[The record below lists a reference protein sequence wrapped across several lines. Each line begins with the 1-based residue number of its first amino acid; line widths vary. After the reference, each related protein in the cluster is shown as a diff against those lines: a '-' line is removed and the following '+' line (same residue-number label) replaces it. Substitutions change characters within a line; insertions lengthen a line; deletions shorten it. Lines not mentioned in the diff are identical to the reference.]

1 MPDHEALTPERPI
14 ARSLTRPYD
23 APISNRPERRPREE
37 VDEQVL
43 SFGVTFMLDPPVSRT
58 IEWAKLAEA
67 QGFDAVWAWD
77 SHVLWQEFYTT
88 FALVA
93 ANTERVRLGPC
104 VTNPATRDMTVTA
117 SAMAT
122 LQEVSG
128 GRMDIGMGRGDSARR
143 VIGQKPV
150 TVQHME
156 HACRFIKDLAEGREV
171 DHEGTP
177 LQLKWSEGHRLPV
190 WVAAYGPKALRAC
203 GRVADGLIMQLAD
216 PFILGWSLAYVREG
230 AEEAGRA
237 FEDIQIQVA
246 APGCLSEDLAM
257 ARDQVRWFPALVSNH
272 VVDLVKRYSDADLP
286 QALTDYIEA
295 RDHYDYADHGRTG
308 AEHAD
313 FVTDEVVDRF
323 CVLGTADACIGKLR
337 ELEALGVTQFN
348 IYSMQEDPGP
358 AGIIEGF
365 GKDVLPAF
373 R

>member
-1 MPDHEALTPERPI
+1 MGEGRD
-14 ARSLTRPYD
+14 
-23 APISNRPERRPREE
+23 
-37 VDEQVL
+37 QVL

-58 IEWAKLAEA
+58 VGWAKLAEA

-93 ANTERVRLGPC
+93 AGTDRVRLGPC

-150 TVQHME
+150 TVEQME
-156 HACRFIKDLAEGREV
+156 RACRSIKDLAEGREV
-171 DHEGTP
+171 DHDGTP

-216 PFILGWSLAYVREG
+216 PFILAWSLAYVREG
-230 AEEAGRA
+230 AEEVGRA

-246 APGCLSEDLAM
+246 APGYLSEDLAK

-295 RDHYDYADHGRTG
+295 REHYDYADHGRTG

-323 CVLGTADACIGKLR
+323 CVIGTATQCIEKLR

-348 IYSMQEDPGP
+348 IYTMQDDPGP
-358 AGIIEGF
+358 AGIVESF

-373 R
+373 RS